1 MSWRMTKEKAEAGF
15 LFLYR
20 LYWLY
25 WCYRVFISALM
36 SSSGV
41 VIGAMPYFSTRRFR
55 ILETKTQV
63 EKDKTDVLIQGAE
76 ASTKCRLPSVRT
88 MKERRR
94 EEAHLQ
100 YIKPSASAE
109 QPERPVSIVTLPH
122 IHQSWQTIDFSKI
135 KIIETEFA
143 TCQG

>member
-25 WCYRVFISALM
+25 WCYGVFISALM

-55 ILETKTQV
+55 ILG
-63 EKDKTDVLIQGAE
+63 DKNAGREYQGAE

-94 EEAHLQ
+94 AEAHLQ
-100 YIKPSASAE
+100 YIQMHPQVPE
-109 QPERPVSIVTLPH
+109 QPESPRKHRYTDPYPSVVADH
-122 IHQSWQTIDFSKI
+122 
-135 KIIETEFA
+135 
-143 TCQG
+143 